1 MPDIANPFVK
11 NLPQASLEQEN
22 VATLKTEDG
31 YSWDKDILL
40 YLFYERD
47 HNLINLI
54 SLYRC
59 FVADKWTWIWDTN
72 VLNSVKKGCKKL
84 MKGTSSLTGAVTSS
98 FWNSIWNS
106 TMAPKVKKKIGLVCA
121 LQMLTNFS
129 CFVSKTCPCN
139 FSFCSERFVLIACS
153 INSYS
158 RNKVTTWLVMSNYL
172 WIKLLMS

>member
-11 NLPQASLEQEN
+11 NLPQASLEQEK

-98 FWNSIWNS
+98 FWNSNWNS
-106 TMAPKVKKKIGLVCA
+106 TMAPKVKKKLVWSALSKCLPTLVALYQKHVHVTLVFVRKGL
-121 LQMLTNFS
+121 F
-129 CFVSKTCPCN
+129 
-139 FSFCSERFVLIACS
+139 
-153 INSYS
+153 
-158 RNKVTTWLVMSNYL
+158 
-172 WIKLLMS
+172 